1 MRNATSTNNNSQLN
15 FRIMAITK
23 TLTFSGL
30 NISEV
35 DYSLHLQE
43 NAEITIEPVTDLVDD
58 GQTLPSAYDISFS
71 VDVYDDALMS
81 DSNIYVDSST
91 SPTKAWIRFEGIAG
105 GQTINIAD
113 VYINGSKK
121 YDQNRVAVTLS
132 GTKRVTNVAA
142 GIVES

>member
-1 MRNATSTNNNSQLN
+1 MN
-15 FRIMAITK
+15 
-23 TLTFSGL
+23 G
-30 NISEV
+30 V

-43 NAEITIEPVTDLVDD
+43 NAEIAIEPVTDLVDD

-71 VDVYDDALMS
+71 VDVYDSNLMS
-81 DSNIYVDSST
+81 DANVYTDSST
-91 SPTKAWIRFEGIAG
+91 SPSKVWIEFVGVSG
-105 GQTINIAD
+105 GQTLNIPD
-113 VYINGSKK
+113 IFINGNKK